1 MPHRGAGCCRRRRP
15 CGRPLWAR
23 AGPAPQQGPLPAR
36 LLRFGAQVNTVLMQM
51 PWNDWEIGPSEIEV
65 LQHEDGTD
73 WKLGE
78 GASGSVRACAP
89 PGAARCCDGAAR
101 AQQGP
106 PGALARRAAD
116 GARGARRQV
125 FKAVR
130 GGQVVAVKIFH
141 DPAER
146 GPRGT
151 PAAQRRL
158 VQSREDLRREISLLR
173 SLHDRNIVNFV
184 GAAIWVRGPRG
195 RARAGPPARRG
206 CHAWTAD
213 QGPLSPCGMG
223 AAGRRRGAR
232 DGARPRPW
240 LRAPGR
246 PACPPACRPTA
257 VRVAARRTFW
267 SAATCTRRWRRTRS
281 GASAGTAGA
290 RACAAPPAPAGLRG
304 RPSRARGSRVT
315 SPPPC
320 PRAPQEGQERAVC
333 AEHGHGAAGRAGRRA
348 RHALP
353 AQPLAQGRAL

>member
-1 MPHRGAGCCRRRRP
+1 
-15 CGRPLWAR
+15 
-23 AGPAPQQGPLPAR
+23 
-36 LLRFGAQVNTVLMQM
+36 M
-51 PWNDWEIGPSEIEV
+51 PWNDWEIEPSEVEV

-78 GASGSVRACAP
+78 GASGSVRPPRLPAP
-89 PGAARCCDGAAR
+89 PRRRAR
-101 AQQGP
+101 ASR
-106 PGALARRAAD
+106 AARRARA
-116 GARGARRQV
+116 GRQLTGRPARPRPQV

-146 GPRGT
+146 GPRGN

-206 CHAWTAD
+206 CHARITN
-213 QGPLSPCGMG
+213 QGALSACSLR
-223 AAGRRRGAR
+223 AAGRRGRAR
-232 DGARPRPW
+232 DGARPRP
-240 LRAPGR
+240 PPR
-246 PACPPACRPTA
+246 PAPDCLATAPACRPTA
-257 VRVAARRTFW
+257 VRAVLCRTFW
-267 SAATCTRRWRRTRS
+267 SAATCTRRLRRTRS
-281 GASAGTAGA
+281 GASDGTAGA
-290 RACAAPPAPAGLRG
+290 RARMAPPVPAALCS
-304 RPSRARGSRVT
+304 RPSRARSGRVT
-315 SPPPC
+315 LSVPY
-320 PRAPQEGQERAVC
+320 PRAPQEGEERAVC